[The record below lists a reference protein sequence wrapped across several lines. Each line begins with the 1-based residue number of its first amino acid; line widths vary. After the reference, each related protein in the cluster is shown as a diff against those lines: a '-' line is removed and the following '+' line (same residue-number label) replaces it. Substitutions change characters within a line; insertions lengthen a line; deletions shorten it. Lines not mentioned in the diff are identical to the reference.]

1 MTFPTDTSIKRLS
14 RCLFNAV
21 IHTGSPPSERALVFK
36 TQVTKSDTSQRH
48 GIPGLGQKNTRQM
61 KVRKQTVQRIME
73 SWQRSTEISFNR
85 LPWLYQD
92 QSELQ
97 QARIH
102 GIVGHSDTMQI
113 QRENDEEW
121 DVLMPSKD
129 FPIKDLVIKG
139 QEPLYQGKPEDRI

>member
-1 MTFPTDTSIKRLS
+1 
-14 RCLFNAV
+14 
-21 IHTGSPPSERALVFK
+21 
-36 TQVTKSDTSQRH
+36 
-48 GIPGLGQKNTRQM
+48 
-61 KVRKQTVQRIME
+61 ME
-73 SWQRSTEISFNR
+73 SWQRSTEASFNR

-102 GIVGHSDTMQI
+102 GIVGHSGTMQI